1 MEYIKSKDIF
11 VLMRDTLRM
20 VYPRLIEHGSRVAYM
35 VYKMLEEKGGYEEF
49 ELADIVMVATLHDIG
64 AYKTEAGALND
75 MLRYESRDSRA
86 HTIYGY
92 LFFKYLSPV
101 EDLARVIMYHHT
113 DYEQLKKVDYEHK
126 NLAAYINI
134 AEKMDIYSTAMGAQ
148 FNMQMFHK
156 QAGTKLSDEGLD
168 LFYQVAKK
176 HDIFTKL
183 KTDEYKKELDYI
195 IDFMLFSNEDKKKF
209 LEMLMYCLG
218 FRTEDAVIDAITTIS
233 ICDELADKLL
243 LTAEEKERLYYG
255 ALLHDLG
262 MLAIPKDII
271 EAPRKLNS
279 EEIKTLRKHVG
290 VTERI
295 LEKRMRGD
303 VVAIAT
309 GHHERGD
316 GSGYPKKLRNKH
328 MTQEQRILQVADS
341 VKGMINKRSYRE
353 PLHKEEVI
361 SILMEEAAKDR
372 LNQLVVNT
380 MINFYDSIMDGV
392 KVKSAEIMKMYQT
405 LNSQYSQVSKRF
417 NQRL

>member
-20 VYPRLIEHGSRVAYM
+20 IHPRLIEHGSRVAYM

-49 ELADIVMVATLHDIG
+49 ELADIVMLATFHDIG

-92 LFFKYLSPV
+92 LYFKYLSPI

-156 QAGTKLSDEGLD
+156 QAGSKLSEEGLN

-176 HDIFTKL
+176 NDIFTKL

-233 ICDELADKLL
+233 ICDELANKLL
-243 LTAEEKERLYYG
+243 LTGEEKERLYYG

-361 SILMEEAAKDR
+361 SILKEEAAKDR
-372 LNQLVVNT
+372 LNPQVVNT

-392 KVKSAEIMKMYQT
+392 KIKSAEIMKMYQT
-405 LNSQYSQVSKRF
+405 LNIQYSQVSKRF
-417 NQRL
+417 KI